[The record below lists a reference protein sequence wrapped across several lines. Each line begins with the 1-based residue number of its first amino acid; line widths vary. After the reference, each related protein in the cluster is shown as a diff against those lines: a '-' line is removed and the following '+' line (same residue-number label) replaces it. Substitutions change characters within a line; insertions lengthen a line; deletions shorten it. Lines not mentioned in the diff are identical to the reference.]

1 MRLTGDHVLGHLIA
15 NVCEILL
22 GGSYQVKFFVS
33 VIWDVFGFFD
43 NWPQPRL
50 ESQTIAV
57 IRI

>member
-1 MRLTGDHVLGHLIA
+1 MFSDTSLQTFA
-15 NVCEILL
+15 KSYL

-33 VIWDVFGFFD
+33 VIWDVFDFFD